1 MLNLKMLSDGVGI
14 KMLGV
19 HEGRPVPPVYTTCRR
34 GMKHFDRFFYVKS
47 GVINFDLPDGGGL
60 SAGAGDIIYLP
71 CDCEY
76 ISHWDIMEGGFI
88 SMNFIVGGN
97 PASKPLGDRIE
108 IAAHDR
114 SGKYLAW
121 FERAEEIFMRSDFGY
136 IYDCTAIFFGI
147 IKQVAADSA
156 ADTLK
161 ARNGD
166 LAQAAAELGGNLDGQ
181 RWIIPLDETWQE
193 TAEEPTYT
201 LTVQPVESDQP
212 LLGRAQI
219 DIAEKNGESLF
230 SLEVCW
236 QEAGT

>member
-1 MLNLKMLSDGVGI
+1 MKSRAPLALMEQAVMVLVFALAAALCLRAFVLADGISRQV
-14 KMLGV
+14 
-19 HEGRPVPPVYTTCRR
+19 EAT
-34 GMKHFDRFFYVKS
+34 DRAV
-47 GVINFDLPDGGGL
+47 L
-60 SAGAGDIIYLP
+60 
-71 CDCEY
+71 
-76 ISHWDIMEGGFI
+76 W
-88 SMNFIVGGN
+88 
-97 PASKPLGDRIE
+97 
-108 IAAHDR
+108 
-114 SGKYLAW
+114 
-121 FERAEEIFMRSDFGY
+121 AE
-136 IYDCTAIFFGI
+136 
-147 IKQVAADSA
+147 SA

-193 TAEEPTYT
+193 TAGESAYT
-201 LTVQPVESDQP
+201 LTAQPIQSGQP